1 MYSVPSPPWNPTA
14 AASPPLTSPSSP
26 ARPSRLRGLSY
37 LRSYTQTHI
46 LSRDSQSHSH
56 SPGSSRNSPNQHP
69 SALSRATSY
78 PSPSAAATQNIRQT
92 SSTAQQ
98 SPIDSPLERTSD
110 PEFPSF
116 TSGWFPAVGG
126 QSEPQSASTAT
137 APASAVLST
146 NNSSAVAS
154 DLTASMA
161 RTRSAT
167 AEIAGDMPQVDGG
180 GDIHHGQNAADNGR
194 PSTHGMPHQ
203 LPSIRFTAH
212 QDPRATRPSLAFIP
226 TARILPT
233 GGEIIKVGRY
243 SERDSQPTAPAN
255 VPSAAPVGFKSKV
268 VSRRHCEFWCVE
280 GRWFIK
286 DVRSSSGTFL
296 NHIRLSSP
304 GTESKPFPINDGD
317 IVQLGIDFKGG
328 EEEIFRCVK
337 IRVELNKG
345 WQNGPSSFNVQS
357 HKRLR
362 ELNSNQGK
370 SSLSGPSQDCSICLG
385 PIAPCQSLFVAPC
398 SHTWHYK
405 CIRVIINGPHWP
417 HFVCPNCRSVADLE
431 AELEDPYADAENA
444 GWEEVQAVDD
454 SPVAADRPIQSPEP
468 EGELEHETETT
479 EALNTFLHAEGED
492 LELDHI
498 EHSDG
503 VDEASDD
510 SSQAANHIVEDLEF
524 LSVEQP
530 PSPISSAGSQ
540 SDQISNSTVPPVN
553 IGRPR
558 GTHLEQ
564 PDPRRGR
571 SRSRTP
577 SPNGIP
583 SSLSDVLVGAEGPMT
598 PRNDAGPF
606 VFDGSAGRSS
616 GARLAAAM
624 NLGAAADMP
633 SPRSTP
639 QPQPTS

>member
-1 MYSVPSPPWNPTA
+1 MYGVPSPPWNPA
-14 AASPPLTSPSSP
+14 AAAAAAASASPPLASLNSPP

-46 LSRDSQSHSH
+46 LSRDSQGHSHSH
-56 SPGSSRNSPNQHP
+56 SPGSSRNSPNQRP
-69 SALSRATSY
+69 SAVSRATTYPSPL
-78 PSPSAAATQNIRQT
+78 PSPSAAATRNIRQT
-92 SSTAQQ
+92 SPTAQQ
-98 SPIDSPLERTSD
+98 SPADLPPERTSD

-116 TSGWFPAVGG
+116 TSGWFPALEG
-126 QSEPQSASTAT
+126 QSGPQSASTAT
-137 APASAVLST
+137 ATATDPSSAVLST

-161 RTRSAT
+161 RTRLAT

-180 GDIHHGQNAADNGR
+180 GEARHGQNGAVNGR
-194 PSTHGMPHQ
+194 PSAHGMSYQ

-212 QDPRATRPSLAFIP
+212 QDPRATRPSLAFSP
-226 TARILPT
+226 MARLLPS

-243 SERDSQPTAPAN
+243 SERDSQPTQPAN
-255 VPSAAPVGFKSKV
+255 IPSAAPVGFKSKV

-286 DVRSSSGTFL
+286 DVKSSSGTFL

-304 GTESKPFPINDGD
+304 GTESPPFPINDGD

-328 EEEIFRCVK
+328 EDMIFRCVK

-345 WQNGPSSFNVQS
+345 WQNGPSSFKQTFD
-357 HKRLR
+357 KRTITGL
-362 ELNSNQGK
+362 LDLPG
-370 SSLSGPSQDCSICLG
+370 
-385 PIAPCQSLFVAPC
+385 
-398 SHTWHYK
+398 
-405 CIRVIINGPHWP
+405 
-417 HFVCPNCRSVADLE
+417 ADRHLE
-431 AELEDPYADAENA
+431 AELEDPFANVENA
-444 GWEEVQAVDD
+444 EWEEVQAVDD
-454 SPVAADRPIQSPEP
+454 SPVAADGLIQSPEP
-468 EGELEHETETT
+468 TGELEHETEPT

-492 LELDHI
+492 LEPDHI
-498 EHSDG
+498 DPSDG

-510 SSQAANHIVEDLEF
+510 SSQGANQVGEDLGY
-524 LSVEQP
+524 LNVEEP

-540 SDQISNSTVPPVN
+540 PDQISNSTVPPVN
-553 IGRPR
+553 ISRPR
-558 GTHLEQ
+558 GTHLER
-564 PDPRRGR
+564 PDPRIGQ

-583 SSLSDVLVGAEGPMT
+583 SSLSDALVGTEGPMT

-616 GARLAAAM
+616 GSRLASLTAM
-624 NLGAAADMP
+624 NLSVAADLP
-633 SPRSTP
+633 SPRSSP
-639 QPQPTS
+639 QPQPAS